1 MENRM
6 IKSTTSAASGKVKVA
21 SSKLA
26 NLKLTTYIIV
36 RNRIAKQLMPWL
48 LQPLSSCLRPSNCT
62 AQRGKAIYRVR
73 INYAAEQFGNR
84 KNLQFMKTRG
94 RHKTFGVAAHRV
106 RRYIARLLSVVRNSQ
121 SRYLVVNQQ
130 FTLPRTASCCK
141 LTFFTHSIYFRL
153 KEKML
158 SALPDGQTLV
168 LWLAA
173 SGALLHCT
181 NMHGRDATSAEGCQT
196 MRGRT
201 ACARNWHHC

>member
-1 MENRM
+1 M
-6 IKSTTSAASGKVKVA
+6 KWVKINGLLRKFRRFR
-21 SSKLA
+21 KLRTM
-26 NLKLTTYIIV
+26 NYKLRNGNYVGTHSV
-36 RNRIAKQLMPWL
+36 RTQLA
-48 LQPLSSCLRPSNCT
+48 PLYN
-62 AQRGKAIYRVR
+62 
-73 INYAAEQFGNR
+73 
-84 KNLQFMKTRG
+84 M
-94 RHKTFGVAAHRV
+94 AHRV

-121 SRYLVVNQQ
+121 SCYLVTNQQ
-130 FTLPRTASCCK
+130 FTFHCTVSCCK
-141 LTFFTHSIYFRL
+141 LTFFTHYIYFRL
-153 KEKML
+153 KGKML